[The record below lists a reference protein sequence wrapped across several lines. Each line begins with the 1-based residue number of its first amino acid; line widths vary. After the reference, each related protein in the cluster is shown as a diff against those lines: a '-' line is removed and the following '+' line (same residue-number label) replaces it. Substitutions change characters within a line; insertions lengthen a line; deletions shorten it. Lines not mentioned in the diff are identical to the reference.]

1 MTIKISEETLE
12 ELKAIGYDSL
22 EEYLDDLADEHG
34 VSKEQVYALY
44 SVLGQGE
51 IFDGLVSS
59 VEDIVEE

>member
-1 MTIKISEETLE
+1 MTIEISEETLV
-12 ELKAIGYDSL
+12 ELQAIGYDSL

-44 SVLGQGE
+44 SVLGQEE